1 MILKKIAVCTTIA
14 GLCTALIGAAVIP
27 ASSVEANSTN
37 VIRLAGDTR
46 YDTMSRI
53 IQAEVPGTSEYVVVA
68 SGDNF
73 PDALAAAPLAGALK
87 APIVLTSGNVLSPQA
102 EQQITRLKAS
112 KAVIIG
118 GVNAISRAT
127 VSRIHGLVGSV
138 PIRISGETRY
148 ETSLQ
153 IYLQGKARL
162 GVQWSSAESIIAT
175 GENFADALS
184 VSAYAYA
191 EKAPIFLANPKNGFS
206 SETLRAISGNFRHQL
221 VVGGENAVPELVI
234 TQLMYGTSGGVG
246 LRVYGE
252 NRYDTSRALADYM
265 YAHNAAVNNSVFA
278 TGENFPDALAGGPLA
293 GRSNAMVLLANT
305 PDSPSVQWAHEH
317 SSGVNRV
324 YLLGGASAV
333 NRATADAVANA
344 FGGEHIIDIDAVS
357 RRLQSAKEAQT
368 AAEAK
373 QKSAVQAEAKAKAD
387 ADTKQS
393 EADNAVRAYQ
403 IASADA
409 AAKKTAADN
418 ATSQWDK
425 GGRGFYETYGYNDAL
440 GFFDSDSWE
449 SRQYREAVAEGNI
462 RPNDS
467 GSSYQLEHM
476 VQAIPTL
483 KKVNEIRKG
492 LGLNELK
499 WSAYETAMAQAC
511 ADYNIY
517 SPWTGHGFNDGS
529 QNMSTGYS
537 EPTEGWYTEE
547 KRIWDAA
554 VAKDSSLTRYIGHA
568 YQLSQ
573 DSFDLYSEV
582 GHYLN
587 IVDPYTTD
595 FGGAV
600 AWGGNAQGWG
610 DNSQRVQNYNTGVG
624 DLTVA
629 EYEKQLNQYIA
640 NLKNAGAIYRDAK
653 NKATQA
659 GIRSQQASDALRQ
672 SKQKEAIA
680 TANRESADRNLEK
693 ANAELDDAQKA
704 YDDAIR
710 KM

>member
-573 DSFDLYSEV
+573 DNFDLCSEV

>member
-499 WSAYETAMAQAC
+499 WSAYETAM
-511 ADYNIY
+511 
-517 SPWTGHGFNDGS
+517 P
-529 QNMSTGYS
+529 
-537 EPTEGWYTEE
+537 
-547 KRIWDAA
+547 
-554 VAKDSSLTRYIGHA
+554 V
-568 YQLSQ
+568 
-573 DSFDLYSEV
+573 V
-582 GHYLN
+582 
-587 IVDPYTTD
+587 
-595 FGGAV
+595 
-600 AWGGNAQGWG
+600 
-610 DNSQRVQNYNTGVG
+610 
-624 DLTVA
+624 
-629 EYEKQLNQYIA
+629 
-640 NLKNAGAIYRDAK
+640 
-653 NKATQA
+653 
-659 GIRSQQASDALRQ
+659 
-672 SKQKEAIA
+672 
-680 TANRESADRNLEK
+680 
-693 ANAELDDAQKA
+693 
-704 YDDAIR
+704 
-710 KM
+710 

>member
-148 ETSLQ
+148 ETSLR

-573 DSFDLYSEV
+573 DNFDLYSEV

>member
-138 PIRISGETRY
+138 PIRISEETRY

-573 DSFDLYSEV
+573 DNFDLYSEV

-587 IVDPYTTD
+587 SVDPYTTD

>member
-118 GVNAISRAT
+118 GVNTISRAT

-138 PIRISGETRY
+138 PIRISVETRY

-573 DSFDLYSEV
+573 DNFDLYSEV

>member
-573 DSFDLYSEV
+573 DNFDLYSEV

-640 NLKNAGAIYRDAK
+640 NLKNAGVVPEF
-653 NKATQA
+653 
-659 GIRSQQASDALRQ
+659 LRTLVFARPRGDDQ
-672 SKQKEAIA
+672 F
-680 TANRESADRNLEK
+680 ADCTFSPS
-693 ANAELDDAQKA
+693 LDMS
-704 YDDAIR
+704 R
-710 KM
+710 

>member
-1 MILKKIAVCTTIA
+1 M
-14 GLCTALIGAAVIP
+14 
-27 ASSVEANSTN
+27 
-37 VIRLAGDTR
+37 
-46 YDTMSRI
+46 
-53 IQAEVPGTSEYVVVA
+53 
-68 SGDNF
+68 
-73 PDALAAAPLAGALK
+73 
-87 APIVLTSGNVLSPQA
+87 
-102 EQQITRLKAS
+102 
-112 KAVIIG
+112 
-118 GVNAISRAT
+118 
-127 VSRIHGLVGSV
+127 SRIHGLVGSV

-511 ADYNIY
+511 
-517 SPWTGHGFNDGS
+517 G
-529 QNMSTGYS
+529 
-537 EPTEGWYTEE
+537 
-547 KRIWDAA
+547 
-554 VAKDSSLTRYIGHA
+554 
-568 YQLSQ
+568 
-573 DSFDLYSEV
+573 
-582 GHYLN
+582 
-587 IVDPYTTD
+587 
-595 FGGAV
+595 
-600 AWGGNAQGWG
+600 
-610 DNSQRVQNYNTGVG
+610 
-624 DLTVA
+624 
-629 EYEKQLNQYIA
+629 
-640 NLKNAGAIYRDAK
+640 
-653 NKATQA
+653 
-659 GIRSQQASDALRQ
+659 
-672 SKQKEAIA
+672 
-680 TANRESADRNLEK
+680 
-693 ANAELDDAQKA
+693 
-704 YDDAIR
+704 
-710 KM
+710 

>member
-118 GVNAISRAT
+118 GVNTISRAT

-148 ETSLQ
+148 EISLQ

-573 DSFDLYSEV
+573 DNFDLYSEV

>member
-483 KKVNEIRKG
+483 KKG
-492 LGLNELK
+492 
-499 WSAYETAMAQAC
+499 
-511 ADYNIY
+511 
-517 SPWTGHGFNDGS
+517 PF
-529 QNMSTGYS
+529 
-537 EPTEGWYTEE
+537 
-547 KRIWDAA
+547 A
-554 VAKDSSLTRYIGHA
+554 VWCG
-568 YQLSQ
+568 
-573 DSFDLYSEV
+573 
-582 GHYLN
+582 
-587 IVDPYTTD
+587 
-595 FGGAV
+595 
-600 AWGGNAQGWG
+600 
-610 DNSQRVQNYNTGVG
+610 
-624 DLTVA
+624 
-629 EYEKQLNQYIA
+629 
-640 NLKNAGAIYRDAK
+640 
-653 NKATQA
+653 
-659 GIRSQQASDALRQ
+659 
-672 SKQKEAIA
+672 
-680 TANRESADRNLEK
+680 
-693 ANAELDDAQKA
+693 
-704 YDDAIR
+704 
-710 KM
+710 

>member
-153 IYLQGKARL
+153 IYFQGKARL

-517 SPWTGHGFNDGS
+517 SPWTGHGFNDGP

-573 DSFDLYSEV
+573 DNFDLYSEV

>member
-148 ETSLQ
+148 EASLQ

-573 DSFDLYSEV
+573 DNFDLYSEV

>member
-1 MILKKIAVCTTIA
+1 M
-14 GLCTALIGAAVIP
+14 
-27 ASSVEANSTN
+27 
-37 VIRLAGDTR
+37 
-46 YDTMSRI
+46 
-53 IQAEVPGTSEYVVVA
+53 
-68 SGDNF
+68 
-73 PDALAAAPLAGALK
+73 
-87 APIVLTSGNVLSPQA
+87 
-102 EQQITRLKAS
+102 
-112 KAVIIG
+112 
-118 GVNAISRAT
+118 
-127 VSRIHGLVGSV
+127 
-138 PIRISGETRY
+138 
-148 ETSLQ
+148 
-153 IYLQGKARL
+153 
-162 GVQWSSAESIIAT
+162 
-175 GENFADALS
+175 
-184 VSAYAYA
+184 
-191 EKAPIFLANPKNGFS
+191 
-206 SETLRAISGNFRHQL
+206 
-221 VVGGENAVPELVI
+221 
-234 TQLMYGTSGGVG
+234 
-246 LRVYGE
+246 
-252 NRYDTSRALADYM
+252 
-265 YAHNAAVNNSVFA
+265 
-278 TGENFPDALAGGPLA
+278 
-293 GRSNAMVLLANT
+293 
-305 PDSPSVQWAHEH
+305 
-317 SSGVNRV
+317 
-324 YLLGGASAV
+324 

-537 EPTEGWYTEE
+537 ERL
-547 KRIWDAA
+547 K
-554 VAKDSSLTRYIGHA
+554 
-568 YQLSQ
+568 
-573 DSFDLYSEV
+573 
-582 GHYLN
+582 
-587 IVDPYTTD
+587 
-595 FGGAV
+595 GGIP
-600 AWGGNAQGWG
+600 
-610 DNSQRVQNYNTGVG
+610 R
-624 DLTVA
+624 
-629 EYEKQLNQYIA
+629 
-640 NLKNAGAIYRDAK
+640 KNGY
-653 NKATQA
+653 
-659 GIRSQQASDALRQ
+659 GMPL
-672 SKQKEAIA
+672 
-680 TANRESADRNLEK
+680 
-693 ANAELDDAQKA
+693 
-704 YDDAIR
+704 
-710 KM
+710 

>member
-499 WSAYETAMAQAC
+499 WSAYETAMAQAY

-573 DSFDLYSEV
+573 DNFDLYSEV

>member
-265 YAHNAAVNNSVFA
+265 YAH
-278 TGENFPDALAGGPLA
+278 
-293 GRSNAMVLLANT
+293 
-305 PDSPSVQWAHEH
+305 

-499 WSAYETAMAQAC
+499 WSAYETAMTQAC

-573 DSFDLYSEV
+573 DNFDLYSEV

>member
-1 MILKKIAVCTTIA
+1 
-14 GLCTALIGAAVIP
+14 
-27 ASSVEANSTN
+27 
-37 VIRLAGDTR
+37 
-46 YDTMSRI
+46 
-53 IQAEVPGTSEYVVVA
+53 
-68 SGDNF
+68 
-73 PDALAAAPLAGALK
+73 
-87 APIVLTSGNVLSPQA
+87 
-102 EQQITRLKAS
+102 
-112 KAVIIG
+112 
-118 GVNAISRAT
+118 
-127 VSRIHGLVGSV
+127 
-138 PIRISGETRY
+138 
-148 ETSLQ
+148 
-153 IYLQGKARL
+153 
-162 GVQWSSAESIIAT
+162 
-175 GENFADALS
+175 
-184 VSAYAYA
+184 
-191 EKAPIFLANPKNGFS
+191 
-206 SETLRAISGNFRHQL
+206 
-221 VVGGENAVPELVI
+221 
-234 TQLMYGTSGGVG
+234 MYGTSGGVG

-573 DSFDLYSEV
+573 DNFDLYSEV

>member
-153 IYLQGKARL
+153 IYLQDKARL

-499 WSAYETAMAQAC
+499 WSAYETAMTQAC

-573 DSFDLYSEV
+573 DNFDLYSEV

-640 NLKNAGAIYRDAK
+640 NLKNG
-653 NKATQA
+653 
-659 GIRSQQASDALRQ
+659 
-672 SKQKEAIA
+672 
-680 TANRESADRNLEK
+680 
-693 ANAELDDAQKA
+693 
-704 YDDAIR
+704 
-710 KM
+710 

>member
-573 DSFDLYSEV
+573 DNFDLYSEV

-640 NLKNAGAIYRDAK
+640 KVVPEF
-653 NKATQA
+653 
-659 GIRSQQASDALRQ
+659 LRTLVFARPRGDDQ
-672 SKQKEAIA
+672 F
-680 TANRESADRNLEK
+680 ADCTFSPS
-693 ANAELDDAQKA
+693 LDMS
-704 YDDAIR
+704 R
-710 KM
+710 

>member
-499 WSAYETAMAQAC
+499 WSAYETAMTQAC

-517 SPWTGHGFNDGS
+517 SPWTGHGG
-529 QNMSTGYS
+529 
-537 EPTEGWYTEE
+537 
-547 KRIWDAA
+547 
-554 VAKDSSLTRYIGHA
+554 
-568 YQLSQ
+568 
-573 DSFDLYSEV
+573 
-582 GHYLN
+582 
-587 IVDPYTTD
+587 
-595 FGGAV
+595 
-600 AWGGNAQGWG
+600 
-610 DNSQRVQNYNTGVG
+610 
-624 DLTVA
+624 
-629 EYEKQLNQYIA
+629 
-640 NLKNAGAIYRDAK
+640 
-653 NKATQA
+653 
-659 GIRSQQASDALRQ
+659 LRTF
-672 SKQKEAIA
+672 SW
-680 TANRESADRNLEK
+680 R
-693 ANAELDDAQKA
+693 
-704 YDDAIR
+704 
-710 KM
+710 